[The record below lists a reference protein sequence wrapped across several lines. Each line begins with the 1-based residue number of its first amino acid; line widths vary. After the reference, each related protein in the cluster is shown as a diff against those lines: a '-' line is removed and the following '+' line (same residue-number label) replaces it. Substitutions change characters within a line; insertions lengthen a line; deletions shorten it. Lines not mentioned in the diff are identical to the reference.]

1 MSPDDSTITSTDAA
15 PHLVDIEWA
24 DDGPLSVAATN
35 RWLDAREPYSLLT
48 SIRRA
53 ADEHYRAHLS
63 SAGTDLRIGSMPL
76 SALRELTTLI
86 REARAERDAAPE
98 PIEQVV
104 EGRRGRST
112 WRGGLLHQLDVDTDW
127 LRRASKQ
134 AISEEFMT
142 LLARPDAPDTTPTP
156 AQDRLARFVKEYA

>member
-1 MSPDDSTITSTDAA
+1 MVPTMSPDDSTITSTDAA
-15 PHLVDIEWA
+15 PPLVDM
-24 DDGPLSVAATN
+24 S
-35 RWLDAREPYSLLT
+35 SL
-48 SIRRA
+48 R
-53 ADEHYRAHLS
+53 
-63 SAGTDLRIGSMPL
+63 
-76 SALRELTTLI
+76 ALRTLI